1 MKREEVREHYDMLAA
16 EDKEMDKSF
25 RKDFADCEPY
35 VDQLYK
41 LFRKRPRWQKH
52 KMSTADLIMGDPN
65 SLNLFATRPSSAS
78 TPRGAG
84 AGAEQENPMAELD
97 SPSYMPEGLE
107 LHTWERFV
115 AHRHRKV
122 ESEGKVR
129 EKKKNPSFRPKESRV
144 CVLCV

>member
-16 EDKEMDKSF
+16 EDKEMDRTF

-41 LFRKRPRWQKH
+41 LFRRRPRGQRH
-52 KMSTADLIMGDPN
+52 KSSAVDLIVGDPT
-65 SLNLFATRPSSAS
+65 SLNLFAMRPSSS
-78 TPRGAG
+78 TIRA
-84 AGAEQENPMAELD
+84 AEQESFMIEFDN
-97 SPSYMPEGLE
+97 PSYMPEGLE

-122 ESEGKVR
+122 ESEAKVR
-129 EKKKNPSFRPKESRV
+129 I
-144 CVLCV
+144 